1 MLKLMKYEFIH
12 SMRTFFVAF
21 VIFWAGCILLP
32 FVTNSF
38 IVNIPVI
45 AIVFAVGFSFLTI
58 GIIIALF
65 VSIVVNYNRS
75 MFKKPGYLTLTLPVS
90 TTELILSKLLTTII
104 WLVIASVVMMIGIFM
119 IVFIEGIR
127 QNLFTFDAFVEPIV
141 SFFQNCIRAVVR
153 YPFET
158 LYGII
163 IFFSQLFIFVAGI
176 FFSITIAHTKWFR
189 KYQLFFGMIIYIMIN
204 FIIEWLGIVLFGS
217 SSFMSLSMETQ
228 FMSLSIETYSILFNL
243 YYIFIGLLF
252 IFGTIYIIN
261 HHIEIE

>member
-12 SMRTFFVAF
+12 SMRTFLVAF

-65 VSIVVNYNRS
+65 VSVVVNYNRS

-119 IVFIEGIR
+119 IIFIEGMR

-141 SFFQNCIRAVVR
+141 SFFQNCIRVVIH
-153 YPFET
+153 YPFKT

-163 IFFSQLFIFVAGI
+163 LFFSQLVISVAGI
-176 FFSITIAHTKWFR
+176 FFSLTIVHTKWFR
-189 KYQLFFGMIIYIMIN
+189 KYQLVFGMIIYLMIN
-204 FIIEWLGIVLFGS
+204 FIIEWLAIVLFGS
-217 SSFMSLSMETQ
+217 SSFMYLSTETH
-228 FMSLSIETYSILFNL
+228 SILSNL
-243 YYIFIGLLF
+243 YYISIGLFF
-252 IFGTIYIIN
+252 IFGTIYIID